1 MLRLH
6 SLSIAIVNHI
16 CWKSWFSGL
25 VGDEKRIILQEH
37 NRLRQSVATGNV
49 LGQPSAEN
57 MREIVWDD
65 ELAAKAQEWA
75 NNCQFRHDPKRTI
88 NRFTMGQNL
97 AIIWSTAPLADDDG
111 DFPSRIQAW
120 FNEVRKY
127 SFGDPW
133 APYTGHYSQLVWG
146 DTDLVG
152 CGFAYYKDKSK
163 YNKLYVC
170 NYGPGGNVVG
180 EKPYEVGKPSCHNHG
195 LKPSSKYHGLCATE
209 QVKGGPGVLRNSI
222 DNTYGYRQNDFI
234 TKTSFSSTSFYT
246 NVYNNN
252 NNKQVQQSS
261 EQQQQQPQPQ
271 RVPVRT
277 LYSLPSTTSTTT
289 TTTTTPSPPT
299 TTAAP
304 RVPPPTPK
312 YYNSFTYYLSP
323 VSTPAAPNSIFAT
336 AGVDRPVF
344 KPFVN
349 PVVVPQRPSW
359 TIHTQ
364 TQKPQILSTTTT
376 TTSTPPPPPQPT
388 EQPTRRTGW
397 SLLTWRG

>member
-1 MLRLH
+1 MDYKIYQIFI
-6 SLSIAIVNHI
+6 SLLIGCCYFDGSDACHGELM
-16 CWKSWFSGL
+16 FSGL

-222 DNTYGYRQNDFI
+222 DNTYGYSNHRN
-234 TKTSFSSTSFYT
+234 S
-246 NVYNNN
+246 NNN
-252 NNKQVQQSS
+252 NHNHNVFQYALYTHYHQPQVL
-261 EQQQQQPQPQ
+261 QQQPQQHHHHQPQ
-271 RVPVRT
+271 QQHHGYHHQPQ
-277 LYSLPSTTSTTT
+277 STTT
-289 TTTTTPSPPT
+289 HSHTTYH
-299 TTAAP
+299 
-304 RVPPPTPK
+304 R
-312 YYNSFTYYLSP
+312 Y
-323 VSTPAAPNSIFAT
+323 
-336 AGVDRPVF
+336 
-344 KPFVN
+344 
-349 PVVVPQRPSW
+349 Q
-359 TIHTQ
+359 HQ
-364 TQKPQILSTTTT
+364 QPQILYLRQLGLIGPYLSH
-376 TTSTPPPPPQPT
+376 S
-388 EQPTRRTGW
+388 
-397 SLLTWRG
+397 